1 MSHVTSRASW
11 LSLLLVSL
19 LVVSTVNALPIY
31 QTDQQ
36 IEGQVGKLES
46 RSPVSHSEAALYI
59 WKRTLLTETQR
70 LIPDTA
76 EYVHDILQGLGL
88 TKPSPSSTATSSAT
102 PTSTPT
108 STPTASIKDEQDVE
122 YMKPTHTTHIIYSS
136 STSYTP
142 THGSN
147 GAGYT
152 HTVKQEHSNNRPV
165 ENIQIGQGWNGGK
178 KITAENFPA
187 VFDAVYKELEHRLS
201 DAINS
206 SDEIGLEN
214 FL

>member
-1 MSHVTSRASW
+1 M
-11 LSLLLVSL
+11 
-19 LVVSTVNALPIY
+19 
-31 QTDQQ
+31 
-36 IEGQVGKLES
+36 
-46 RSPVSHSEAALYI
+46 
-59 WKRTLLTETQR
+59 
-70 LIPDTA
+70 
-76 EYVHDILQGLGL
+76 
-88 TKPSPSSTATSSAT
+88 
-102 PTSTPT
+102 
-108 STPTASIKDEQDVE
+108 E
-122 YMKPTHTTHIIYSS
+122 YMKPTQTTHIIYSS

-165 ENIQIGQGWNGGK
+165 ENIQIGQGWNGDK

-201 DAINS
+201 DTINS